1 MKKLLKFVLGTAGVL
16 LVLAI
21 ALVVVL
27 PFVFDPNDHKQ
38 SISEAVQSSM
48 GREVRLDGEIKWSVF
63 PHVALSF
70 RDVKLAN
77 EAGFKGEYM
86 VEMTELS
93 AQVKLLP
100 LLRKEIKV
108 GTVSLVKP
116 HINLQVAKSGQ
127 SNWQGMLDAL
137 NAGDSPSQ
145 SAGGSSDLQIR
156 GIEVVDGLINYTDR
170 AAGMEVALSGVQFQ
184 SSELTADKESTI
196 DIQAHVAMPNEGLNG
211 DLDVNFVLHNALNDQ
226 GMRIHFNTLQFDGR
240 LSAASKL
247 PLQIAADEPGTLDL
261 AKETLAFERL
271 SASLGPMAI
280 STSLAG
286 QNVTSD
292 MALSG
297 SLELNPFD
305 LDEFLSALDAPLVN
319 EANNELS
326 GQAKW
331 SLKGGQLSIND
342 LSVNLDEY
350 ALKGAVN
357 INDLSQ
363 MKGTFDLSMDAFDA
377 NPYIPQS
384 NDANTKGQTG
394 PGAALDYGRLNGRVA
409 IGQLKFAG
417 LTLDNITLNLAT
429 QGPDFSVQPLEAD
442 FYQGLIKTEI
452 KLKPQQKNNRLHV
465 SHRMADI
472 QAGGMLTDLM
482 GSEYMTGLGQLN
494 ADLSIDEPFSE
505 RPFKTAHGQLH
516 YRLTDGDIVG
526 IDVFDIIQKSL
537 SLLGNQEAVSQTKEL
552 KTAFGLME
560 VDASVEQGV
569 LTTQRLKL
577 TSPYFDVKGQVSID
591 LDAQTIR
598 GTIKPM
604 LTNIPEGV
612 LSDDYKKLLNLRI
625 PVALSGNLLEPEIS
639 IDVKEL
645 ILESQKEKIEE
656 KKEELKQDLF
666 DQLLGTDNDKKGKD
680 KKRKNKNQ
688 QSESGSNE
696 GADSPEMTEK
706 QKRRARKKAQQ
717 RALLEGL
724 LGSGDEDEDQDNG
737 DEDGDTDNRP

>member
-1 MKKLLKFVLGTAGVL
+1 MKKLLKFLLGTVGVL

-38 SISEAVQSSM
+38 SISEAVQSSI

-63 PHVALSF
+63 PNVALSF
-70 RDVKLAN
+70 SDVKVAN

-86 VEMTELS
+86 TEMAELS

-127 SNWQGMLDAL
+127 SNWQGMLDSL
-137 NAGDSPSQ
+137 NAGDSSGQ

-156 GIEVVDGLINYTDR
+156 GMEVVDGLINYTDR

-184 SSELTADKESTI
+184 SSELTADKESTL

-226 GMRIHFNTLQFDGR
+226 GIRMHFNTLQFEGGM
-240 LSAASKL
+240 SAASKL
-247 PLQIAADEPGTLDL
+247 HLQIAADEPGTLDL
-261 AKETLAFERL
+261 AKDTLAFERL

-286 QNVTSD
+286 QNVTGD
-292 MALSG
+292 MTLSG
-297 SLELNPFD
+297 SLALNPFD
-305 LDEFLSALDAPLVN
+305 LDEFLSALDSPLVN

-326 GQAKW
+326 GQANW
-331 SLKGGQLSIND
+331 SLKGNQLSIND

-350 ALKGAVN
+350 AMKGAVK

-363 MKGTFDLSMDAFDA
+363 VKGTFDLSMEAFDA
-377 NPYIPQS
+377 DPYMPQS
-384 NDANTKGQTG
+384 EAPNAKSPSGKD
-394 PGAALDYGRLNGRVA
+394 AALDYGRLSGRVS
-409 IGQLKFAG
+409 IGRLTVAG
-417 LTLDNITLNLAT
+417 MSLDNISLNVNT
-429 QGPDFSVQPLEAD
+429 NGPNLSVQPLKAD
-442 FYQGLIKTEI
+442 FYQGLIQSELS
-452 KLKPQQKNNRLHV
+452 LKPQQQTRRLQLT
-465 SHRMADI
+465 HRMSDI

-494 ADLSIDEPFSE
+494 AEVYVDEPFSQ
-505 RPFKTAHGQLH
+505 RPFKTAHGTVH

-537 SLLGNQEAVSQTKEL
+537 SLMGNQEAVSQNKAL

-560 VDASVEQGV
+560 VDATVEQGI
-569 LTTQRLKL
+569 LTTQTLKL

-591 LDAQTIR
+591 LDAQTIQ

-612 LSDDYKKLLNLRI
+612 LSDDYRKLLNIRI

-666 DQLLGTDNDKKGKD
+666 DQLLGNDKD
-680 KKRKNKNQ
+680 KKSKNKNR
-688 QSESGSNE
+688 QSETDTNE
-696 GADSPEMTEK
+696 GAESPEMTEK

-724 LGSGDEDEDQDNG
+724 LGSGDKDDDTDQGNG